1 MEALQN
7 EGKKTKSQSYD
18 FCRHIKQNYYNSY
31 LLNLNA
37 KTINQD
43 EKNKD
48 KKINFPNFFDLKN
61 SMLSKKTVQVS
72 QVNSFF
78 DKFFIKN
85 INLNW
90 MALYNPQN
98 ISLNSINRDGC
109 IFTISFDETGNYLAS
124 SNHIHNIEIWDINE
138 RKVKRVITDHKEIV
152 TGIEFFNN
160 SNKNSFNNNSKRNN
174 SLLID
179 KLKYVEE
186 SQKLNAFHDTYNNNN
201 YNNISSKDDRINDD
215 YETLTILSHSEEEND
230 EVTNINQIDEE
241 MKIEDF
247 NIQEKNEETDY
258 FNNNQNTFMMSCSLD
273 KTIKLWKD
281 FNCIH
286 TFVDHNDWVR
296 CLAISNENKFFLSG
310 CVSSV
315 IKYWDLNE
323 KKVLHT
329 FNNSNDNPD
338 LLNTVNSLNFMSN
351 NPSVFMTGLRSG
363 AVKIF
368 DVRKPDKLVREF
380 RAHKCKLN
388 SVKFNKDDKYLLSSG
403 RDSVARLWDFRNLPV
418 KIFCS
423 LFIFNCLEF

>member
-1 MEALQN
+1 MEAHQSEEN
-7 EGKKTKSQSYD
+7 MKSQRYD
-18 FCRHIKQNYYNSY
+18 FCRHIKQHYYNSY
-31 LLNLNA
+31 ILNNNVT
-37 KTINQD
+37 TINQD

-48 KKINFPNFFDLKN
+48 KKINLPNFYDLKK
-61 SMLSKKTVQVS
+61 SMTTNKTLLGQQVC
-72 QVNSFF
+72 NFI

-85 INLNW
+85 ISLNW

-109 IFTISFDETGNYLAS
+109 IFTISFDETGEYLAS
-124 SNHIHNIEIWDINE
+124 SNHIHNIEIWDMKE
-138 RKVKRVITDHKEIV
+138 RKVKKVIGDHKEIV

-160 SNKNSFNNNSKRNN
+160 NYNRNPYNYSNKKDSA
-174 SLLID
+174 LID
-179 KLKYVEE
+179 KLKYEQE
-186 SQKLNAFHDTYNNNN
+186 TNKLNRFNEENQFSDLNKSNNV
-201 YNNISSKDDRINDD
+201 
-215 YETLTILSHSEEEND
+215 YETLTNQSNSEHENINNLNDSLNNEQMNIESMQDKEND
-230 EVTNINQIDEE
+230 YFSNENI
-241 MKIEDF
+241 
-247 NIQEKNEETDY
+247 Y
-258 FNNNQNTFMMSCSLD
+258 MMSCSLD

-286 TFVDHNDWVR
+286 SFLDHNDWVR
-296 CLAISNENKFFLSG
+296 CLAISNDNKYFLSG

-418 KIFCS
+418 Y
-423 LFIFNCLEF
+423 LFLNLITLYI

>member
-1 MEALQN
+1 MEISKN
-7 EGKKTKSQSYD
+7 EGKSTKPQSSYD
-18 FCRHIKQNYYNSY
+18 FCRHIKQHYYNSY
-31 LLNLNA
+31 ILNLNA
-37 KTINQD
+37 TTINQD
-43 EKNKD
+43 EKHKD
-48 KKINFPNFFDLKN
+48 KKINLPNFFNLKN
-61 SMLSKKTVQVS
+61 SMLTKKTPLTS

-85 INLNW
+85 ISLNW

-124 SNHIHNIEIWDINE
+124 SNHIHNIEIWDMKE
-138 RKVKRVITDHKEIV
+138 RKVKKVISDHKEIV

-160 SNKNSFNNNSKRNN
+160 CNKNSFSNRKRNDSLLMDKFKYAEESKKLNPFLVTDPLVDKNNN
-174 SLLID
+174 
-179 KLKYVEE
+179 
-186 SQKLNAFHDTYNNNN
+186 
-201 YNNISSKDDRINDD
+201 IN
-215 YETLTILSHSEEEND
+215 ETLTDEYISETENKNNAIEIEEE
-230 EVTNINQIDEE
+230 EE
-241 MKIEDF
+241 KMEIE
-247 NIQEKNEETDY
+247 NEK
-258 FNNNQNTFMMSCSLD
+258 FNNQENEYFTDENVFLMSCSLD

-286 TFVDHNDWVR
+286 TFLDHNDWVR
-296 CLAISNENKFFLSG
+296 CLAISNENKYFLSG

-323 KKVLHT
+323 RKVLHT

-418 KIFCS
+418 SFYFEIF
-423 LFIFNCLEF
+423 LHF